1 MGCEFS
7 ANAAQTTASNQS
19 VIFTENPVPCTRGY
33 VFHRDES
40 GNFLLASRASR
51 PNYNGCGCGCG
62 VKIYETLYNIEFHG
76 NIAVPTGG
84 MVEEIQLA
92 VVLDGEVDPSSIM
105 RFTPAAVEE
114 YGNVGASVIVAV
126 PSLCGCNSVSIRN
139 ISTQSILVQNAN
151 IIIEP
156 EGIRRVF

>member
-1 MGCEFS
+1 MACEFS
-7 ANAAQTTASNQS
+7 ANAVQTTASNQP

-51 PNYNGCGCGCG
+51 PNYNGCGCG
-62 VKIYETLYNIEFHG
+62 VKIYETLYNIEFHA
-76 NIAVPTGG
+76 NIAIPTGG
-84 MVEEIQLA
+84 AVEEIQLA
-92 VVLDGEVDPSSIM
+92 VVLDGDVDPSSIM

-139 ISTQSILVQNAN
+139 ISTQPILVQNAN

-156 EGIRRVF
+156 EGVRRTF